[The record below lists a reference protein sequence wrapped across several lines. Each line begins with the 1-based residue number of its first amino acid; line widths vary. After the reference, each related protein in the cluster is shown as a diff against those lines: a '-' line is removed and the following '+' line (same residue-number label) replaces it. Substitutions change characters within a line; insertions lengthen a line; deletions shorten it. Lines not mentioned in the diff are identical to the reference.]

1 VMMLS
6 IKLNSSVFLSLKNT
20 LEICKRGFIASRT
33 LQNSHEI
40 EKKPKPLEGIRVL
53 ELGQLIAGPF
63 CGTILGYY
71 GAEVIK
77 VEPPKWGDPLRVWRH
92 LDTDGTSPWYRSMAR
107 NKKSCEIDLK
117 TVEGR
122 KLVNQLADKSDV
134 LIENFRPG
142 TMEKWG
148 LGPDELYKTNPS
160 LVYVRISGYGQTG
173 PYAKKPGYAS
183 VCEAMAGFRYI
194 NGFPNQAPVR
204 PNISLGD
211 SVAGLTA
218 ALGAVM
224 SLLARNKLSSNAN
237 LITGQVVDV
246 AIYESMFNMM
256 EGILP
261 EYDRFGEVR
270 QPSGT
275 TVTGIVPTNA
285 YICSDQKYVI
295 IGGNGDSIYKRLMRT
310 AGREDLVTKEYE
322 TNKDRVKHQKLI
334 DKAISDWTITLT
346 SKQVLEKLEKVNVP
360 CGSIYNIEDIVN
372 DDHVKERKL
381 IEITRVGKNKSD
393 GGYDLKIPALTPK
406 LESTPGETMWA
417 GSDLGEHNHE
427 IFINFLGL
435 KDDDVKKM
443 QDDGIIG
450 KTM

>member
-1 VMMLS
+1 
-6 IKLNSSVFLSLKNT
+6 LKNSKNKVGVY
-20 LEICKRGFIASRT
+20 KRGFIASRT
-33 LQNSHEI
+33 LQNAHES

-53 ELGQLIAGPF
+53 ELGQLVAGPF
-63 CGTILGYY
+63 CGKILGYY

-77 VEPPKWGDPLRVWRH
+77 VEPPKLGDPLRVWRH
-92 LDTDGTSPWYRSMAR
+92 LDTDGTSPWYRSLAR

-122 KLVNQLADKSDV
+122 KLVSQLADKSDV

-237 LITGQVVDV
+237 LKTGQVVDV

-261 EYDRFGEVR
+261 EFDRFGEVR

-310 AGREDLVTKEYE
+310 AGREDLATEEYE
-322 TNKDRVKHQKLI
+322 TNKERVKHQKLI
-334 DKAISDWTITLT
+334 DEAISDWTKTLT
-346 SKQVLEKLEKVNVP
+346 SKQVLEKLEK
-360 CGSIYNIEDIVN
+360 
-372 DDHVKERKL
+372 
-381 IEITRVGKNKSD
+381 
-393 GGYDLKIPALTPK
+393 
-406 LESTPGETMWA
+406 
-417 GSDLGEHNHE
+417 
-427 IFINFLGL
+427 
-435 KDDDVKKM
+435 
-443 QDDGIIG
+443 
-450 KTM
+450 